1 MSEFAASD
9 GGSTTPTEAGAF
21 KVVSNFMQASFNLVS
36 ALADDDLIALVT
48 SSAAQE
54 RHATVELIASLA
66 EFDARRLYLAAG
78 CSSLFTYCTQVLLLS
93 EHAAYRRIEV
103 ARTVR
108 HFPVVLTML
117 AEGSVTLTVVC
128 LVAPLLTAENHQA
141 ILDRARHKTKREVEE
156 LLAELRPQPPVAES
170 IRKVPS
176 RASVVCPLA
185 PERYTVLFT
194 ISRETYDKLQSA
206 QALLRHV
213 VPNGDLSL
221 IVDRALTVL
230 VERLEKQKAGAAA
243 HPREGRASSDPRHIP
258 ASVRRMVWARDGGRC
273 AFMGTEGRCTE
284 QGFLEF
290 HHVRPFAAGGETTAD
305 NLELRCRAH
314 NGYESQRFFG
324 SELVKEESRSF
335 GLDALW

>member
-1 MSEFAASD
+1 MH
-9 GGSTTPTEAGAF
+9 
-21 KVVSNFMQASFNLVS
+21 ASFNFVL
-36 ALADDDLIALVT
+36 ALTDDDLIALVNR
-48 SSAAQE
+48 SAEHE
-54 RHATVELIASLA
+54 RHATVDLIASLA

-78 CSSLFTYCTQVLLLS
+78 CSSLFTYCTQVLHLS
-93 EHAAYRRIEV
+93 EHSAYRRIEV
-103 ARTVR
+103 ARAVR

-117 AEGSVTLTVVC
+117 AEGSVTLTVVS
-128 LVAPLLTAENHQA
+128 LLAPVLTVENHQA

-156 LLAELRPQPPVAES
+156 LLAELRPQPAVAES

-176 RASVVCPLA
+176 RASVICPMA

-230 VERLEKQKAGAAA
+230 VERLEKQRAGAAA
-243 HPREGRASSDPRHIP
+243 QRREGQSSPDTRHVP
-258 ASVRRMVWARDGGRC
+258 ASVKRKVWARDGGRC
-273 AFMGTEGRCTE
+273 AFVGTEGRCTE

-290 HHVRPFAAGGETTAD
+290 HHVRPFAAGGDTTAD

-314 NGYESQRFFG
+314 NVYESQLFFG
-324 SELVKEESRSF
+324 SDLVKEESGPS
-335 GLDALW
+335 AET